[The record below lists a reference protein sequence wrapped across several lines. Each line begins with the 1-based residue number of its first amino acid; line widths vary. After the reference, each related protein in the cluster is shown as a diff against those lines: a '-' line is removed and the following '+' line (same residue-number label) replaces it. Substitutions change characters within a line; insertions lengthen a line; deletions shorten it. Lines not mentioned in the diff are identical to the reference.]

1 MVPDFVPNHRSSMH
15 QQPCNPPKG
24 HRAEFRPSWYS
35 EMKDLNLC
43 AARPATGLRRPI
55 RILSSPRTRVV
66 CAINS
71 LLVAHSQTTGERF
84 GSKGIKV
91 ENVLLVH
98 HEIIDCPGGHLQG
111 RPNKLTLWKRRTRNE
126 SKVIQGQKIRQS
138 AGRCI
143 RVALWAACCP

>member
-1 MVPDFVPNHRSSMH
+1 MVPDFVPNHRSSTTL
-15 QQPCNPPKG
+15 QPTQRPPG
-24 HRAEFRPSWYS
+24 RIPAFMVLYS
-35 EMKDLNLC
+35 ETKDLNLC

-71 LLVAHSQTTGERF
+71 LLVAHSQTTGERC